1 MMINIR
7 EKLQKHGT
15 DALTTQELIAVI
27 LGTGTKDCDV
37 TKLSANVLI
46 GSDNLRKLNMES
58 LIQQKGVGNA
68 QACKLLAAV
77 ELGARKIERESMPKE
92 QISLSQLGKHLIK
105 KIGNSPQEKLVAV
118 YLDNGFHIIKE
129 STIFIGTVD
138 SATVHPR
145 DVLREGLRLSAP
157 QVIICHNHPGGSLSA
172 SPEDERFSERLKKC
186 CELVGINLV
195 DHIIVTPHDFLS
207 FKAQDLI

>member
-1 MMINIR
+1 M
-7 EKLQKHGT
+7 
-15 DALTTQELIAVI
+15 
-27 LGTGTKDCDV
+27 
-37 TKLSANVLI
+37 
-46 GSDNLRKLNMES
+46 
-58 LIQQKGVGNA
+58 
-68 QACKLLAAV
+68 